1 MPMKMRSV
9 LVIVLLNTA
18 VLCAGFFFFRWL
30 AADEFA
36 AKTILMRDE
45 IVREQQLNAAK
56 STAPS
61 RMQERVVYVTNR
73 FNWAQLESSDYRVYI
88 ANLRAIGC
96 PEATIK
102 DIIMTDVMKL
112 YAQRRGQA
120 SVNGREFHYW
130 ETDEKRK
137 LKQHQIEE
145 REKTLTQIDKELP
158 AVLRELLGINYE
170 KELDKYFVDTSEDER
185 RLAFLSEDKRSAATA
200 LRDQF
205 DAARDRIVSA
215 AGGHPT
221 AGDLDRIQRM
231 QQEMDSRLAQVLT
244 PDEQFQF
251 ELSTSPT
258 ADALRKNL
266 IGFNPTEAEFREIYQ
281 RQKAIDAA
289 FAYQD
294 LSDPSVRTAKAAAEK
309 QMEDEMYSTLGQ
321 SRMAD
326 YQTVKNPDYREVFVF
341 SERFDLPDAV
351 SQSLVAT
358 RSVAEQQREQL
369 LANANLSDETKAQGL
384 RAIQAETE
392 KTLRQTLGEKA
403 YAAYTQSAGGW
414 LRDFGAN

>member
-1 MPMKMRSV
+1 MKLRSV

-30 AADEFA
+30 AADEVA
-36 AKTILMRDE
+36 TKSIL
-45 IVREQQLNAAK
+45 IREELAREKQQGASR
-56 STAPS
+56 STAAAPV
-61 RMQERVVYVTNR
+61 QERVVYVTNR
-73 FNWAQLESSDYRVYI
+73 FNWAQVESADYRIYI
-88 ANLRAIGC
+88 SNLRAIGC

-137 LKQHQIEE
+137 LKQRQVEE
-145 REKTLTQIDKELP
+145 REKTLAQIDKELP

-170 KELDKYFVDTSEDER
+170 KELDKYFIDTNEDER
-185 RLAFLSEDKRSAATA
+185 RLAFLPEDKRNSAIA
-200 LRDQF
+200 LHEQYES
-205 DAARDRIVSA
+205 ARERILSA
-215 AGGHPT
+215 SGGHPT
-221 AGDLDRIQRM
+221 AADLERLQRL
-231 QQEMDSRLAQVLT
+231 QQEMDARLGQMLT

-266 IGFNPTEAEFREIYQ
+266 VGFNPSESEFREIYQ

-294 LSDPSVRTAKAAAEK
+294 LSDPTVRAAKAAAEK
-309 QMEDEMYSTLGQ
+309 QMEDQLFSALGQ
-321 SRMAD
+321 GRMAD
-326 YQTVKNPDYREVFVF
+326 YQTVKNPDYREVFAF
-341 SERFDLPDAV
+341 SERFDLPNTV
-351 SQSLVAT
+351 SQSLVEMRT
-358 RSVAEQQREQL
+358 VAEQQRGQL
-369 LANANLSDETKAQGL
+369 LADNNLSDEKKAEAL

-392 KTLRQTLGEKA
+392 KTLRQTLGEKVYTA
-403 YAAYTQSAGGW
+403 YAQSAGGW
-414 LRDFGAN
+414 VRELGAN